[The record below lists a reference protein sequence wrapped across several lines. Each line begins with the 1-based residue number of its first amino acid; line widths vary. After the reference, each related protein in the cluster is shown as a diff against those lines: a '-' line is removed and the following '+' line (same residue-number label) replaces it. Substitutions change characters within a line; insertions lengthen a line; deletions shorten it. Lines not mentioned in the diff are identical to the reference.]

1 MLLALLQI
9 SDYLLFV
16 LLVHGED
23 LILPRAVPTR
33 RTLQGLV
40 KPLIPAAQASHMLAL

>member
-1 MLLALLQI
+1 MLLTLLQI

-16 LLVHGED
+16 LLVHGEY
-23 LILPRAVPTR
+23 LIFPRPVTAG

-40 KPLIPAAQASHMLAL
+40 KPLIPAAQASNVLAL

>member
-23 LILPRAVPTR
+23 LVLPRAVSAG

-40 KPLIPAAQASHMLAL
+40 KPLIPAAQASEMLAL